1 MVDFKKLMEEDAKK
15 TPEQRRKELEESIE
29 RHLKEQT
36 LQFEEWTKQYGLKID
51 FEKYTLT
58 ITTKINNW
66 EQFYSEAKDY
76 GFKYVGGNRLVRSFN
91 DDDNFISK
99 LHKLKNGGN

>member
-15 TPEQRRKELEESIE
+15 TPEQKKREFEESVE

-36 LQFEEWTKQYGLKID
+36 LQFEEWTKQYDLKID

-58 ITTKINNW
+58 ITTKIKNW
-66 EQFYSEAKDY
+66 EEFYSEAKDY
-76 GFKYVGGNRLVRSFN
+76 GFRYVGGSRLVRAFN
-91 DDDNFISK
+91 DDDNFISR
-99 LHKLKNGGN
+99 LYNLKKEVV